1 MWMQYPDEIDAFLVL
16 CSRVNWFMLQT
27 SKLNGF
33 LTIFIAAISEG
44 QSSNLNKK
52 GDKSFINLYCLRK
65 QKREMYDI
73 EYIIVNEH

>member
-1 MWMQYPDEIDAFLVL
+1 MWMQQLDEIDAFLVL

-52 GDKSFINLYCLRK
+52 GDKS
-65 QKREMYDI
+65 
-73 EYIIVNEH
+73 